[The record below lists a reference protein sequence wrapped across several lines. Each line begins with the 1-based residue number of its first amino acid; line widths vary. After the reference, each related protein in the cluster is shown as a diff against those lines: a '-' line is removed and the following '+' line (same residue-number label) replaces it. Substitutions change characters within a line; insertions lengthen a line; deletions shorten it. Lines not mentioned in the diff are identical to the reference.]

1 MKKYTYVVFLRHP
14 ETKEVQFGTVEFTV
28 DGFLP
33 WDQLAKLIHTSPK
46 LKQDLEAGYT
56 LLGLNIKDVEDS
68 TDD

>member
-46 LKQDLEAGYT
+46 LKQDLAAGYT
-56 LLGLNIKDVEDS
+56 LLGLNIKDVEDNK
-68 TDD
+68 DE